1 MTNPI
6 SIFIPRVAQGF
17 YGFAKSIRCTASEND
32 LRTSSV
38 WNVWVKGLGGELTK
52 EAIERR
58 VSLGRAILERG
69 LQVDFAKG
77 ILTVRRFWDKDSR

>member
-17 YGFAKSIRCTASEND
+17 YGFAESIRRTASEDD
-32 LRTSSV
+32 LRTPSV
-38 WNVWVKGLGGELTK
+38 WNVWVKGLGGELAK

-77 ILTVRRFWDKDSR
+77 ILIVRFFWDKDSR